1 MNEEIIELESKL
13 AFQEDALLQLNITV
27 TKQQIEI
34 AELKRALEELRE
46 TVRHLN
52 PSPLGGEPEP
62 PPPHY

>member
-13 AFQEDALLQLNITV
+13 AFQEDTLLQLNITV
-27 TKQQIEI
+27 AKQQVEI
-34 AELKRALEELRE
+34 AELKRELEELKQ

-52 PSPLGGEPEP
+52 PSPLGGEAEP

>member
-13 AFQEDALLQLNITV
+13 AFQEDTLLQLNITV
-27 TKQQIEI
+27 AKQQVEI
-34 AELKRALEELRE
+34 AELKKALEELKE

-52 PSPLGGEPEP
+52 PSPLGGEAEP